1 MADLQP
7 NAPVGSTLAVL
18 ERTLKTMSAIQARV
32 HAAMKQEFKL
42 IKEIVQEHTDEDYSY
57 DADAEDGNK
66 AKRGDYAIVDI
77 IPVSDPNASTMS
89 QRIAQYQAV
98 LQLAQSAPQIYDL
111 PVLHRQMVEALGVR
125 NADKLVP
132 SKDDIKPMDPVTEN
146 MAMLKGEP
154 IKAFVYQDHQAHIA
168 VHMAFMQDPK
178 LQQLATMDPGAQA
191 KAAAASAHL
200 MEHIAFEYRK
210 QIEEQLGV
218 PLPAPDEKLPES
230 VEMDV
235 SRLAAQAAQ
244 KLLQKNQSEAQQ
256 QMAQQQMQDPLVQM
270 QMQELQI
277 KQAEAQR
284 KAQKDQMDFAL
295 KQEQLQI
302 ERERIGAQQQGTALN
317 VVSKLAG
324 EELKLAANEK
334 SQVMSTITD
343 LAKQE
348 IGMVTQQQRAN
359 ESSKQ

>member
-1 MADLQP
+1 
-7 NAPVGSTLAVL
+7 
-18 ERTLKTMSAIQARV
+18 
-32 HAAMKQEFKL
+32 
-42 IKEIVQEHTDEDYSY
+42 
-57 DADAEDGNK
+57 
-66 AKRGDYAIVDI
+66 
-77 IPVSDPNASTMS
+77 MS

-132 SKDDIKPMDPVTEN
+132 SKDDIKPMDPITEN
-146 MAMLKGEP
+146 MALLKGEP

-178 LQQLATMDPGAQA
+178 MQQMAQMDPGAQA

-218 PLPAPDEKLPES
+218 PLPAPDEKLPEPI
-230 VEMDV
+230 ELDV

-244 KLLQKNQSEAQQ
+244 KLLQKNQAEAQQ
-256 QMAQQQMQDPLVQM
+256 QQAQQQMQDPMVQM

-284 KAQKDQMDFAL
+284 KMQKDQMDFTL

-302 ERERIGAQQQGTALN
+302 ERERIGAQQQGTAIGTIA
-317 VVSKLAG
+317 KLAG
-324 EELKLAANEK
+324 DELKMAASEK

-348 IGMVTQQQRAN
+348 MGMVGQQQRDAGRVT
-359 ESSKQ
+359 Q